1 MTANPHPVKSI
12 GGITST
18 SNVPKADIVGFVE
31 PYVPLRLADSSA
43 LRALDLSNAWLV
55 FIAGS
60 AWTRDTSDTTASD
73 DDAWIIRDGANNVWK
88 KTPQLNAFDAYG
100 NVADRDDFDSE
111 DPGFTYFAVDEYGFY
126 ARVGSSGNWT
136 SLIPFRGPRGGDVYD
151 IAIWDNN
158 RPASGEILYEYTFTR
173 SVAFEAG
180 LTTSRAKARAA
191 ATASSVFSLQKNGV
205 EFGTMTFAIGATS
218 ATFAAASQTTF
229 AAGDVLTVVAPN
241 PRDDTLS
248 GVHGTL
254 AGTRN

>member
-1 MTANPHPVKSI
+1 MSGDPHPVRDVT
-12 GGITST
+12 GLTST
-18 SNVPKADIVGFVE
+18 ADVSKAGLISFVE
-31 PYVPLRLADSSA
+31 PFVPLRLADSDA
-43 LRALDLSNAWLV
+43 LRNLNLSLSWLV

-60 AWTRDTSDTTASD
+60 AWTRDTSDTTATD
-73 DDAWIIRDGANNVWK
+73 DDSWVIRDGAGNVWK

-126 ARVGSSGNWT
+126 ARIGSAGNW
-136 SLIPFRGPRGGDVYD
+136 SALIPFRGPRGGDVYD

-158 RPASGEILYEYTFTR
+158 RPASGEILYEFTFTR
-173 SVAFEAG
+173 SVVFGAG
-180 LTTSRAKARAA
+180 LTTSRAKARVA
-191 ATASSVFSLQKNGV
+191 ATAEAVFSLQKNGV
-205 EFGTMTFAIGATS
+205 EFGTMTFAIGATT
-218 ATFAAASQTTF
+218 ATFAAASDTTF
-229 AAGDVLTVVAPN
+229 DAGDVLTVVAPN